1 MAMYIP
7 PQVKNIHGLKQLM
20 YTLKQIYT
28 HCLLPVI
35 LVWFPFFFFF
45 FFFKAMIF
53 FFFFYTIKVFQKRFH
68 IHSQFLPPHPPSAH
82 THTMKKLFIKDENH
96 DIMLGLKSTVLLIQN

>member
-28 HCLLPVI
+28 HSLLTVI
-35 LVWFPFFFFF
+35 LVWFPY
-45 FFFKAMIF
+45 KNIF
-53 FFFFYTIKVFQKRFH
+53 F
-68 IHSQFLPPHPPSAH
+68 
-82 THTMKKLFIKDENH
+82 
-96 DIMLGLKSTVLLIQN
+96 